1 MLILTDRELEFLASF
16 NANWRRLYWDELAR
30 LLKEGDSRCDGL
42 PDARGTAPPS
52 GTAIGLI
59 RRQAANPDIRA
70 EYRECGKARLT
81 LVA

>member
-30 LLKEGDSRCDGL
+30 LLKEGGSRCDAL
-42 PDARGTAPPS
+42 HDTRSIAPPS
-52 GTAIGLI
+52 
-59 RRQAANPDIRA
+59 RRD
-70 EYRECGKARLT
+70 CDKVRLT